1 MLTNQF
7 QGGQGIRSGVIKP
20 QQVKIMGKQYL
31 QVLEDLGP
39 VRVYGP
45 RAPVRMLTLA
55 KPGIGHGH
63 DLTDQQITHRLPGD
77 FFLGA

>member
-1 MLTNQF
+1 
-7 QGGQGIRSGVIKP
+7 
-20 QQVKIMGKQYL
+20 MGKQYF
-31 QVLEDLGP
+31 QVFQDLFP
-39 VRVYGP
+39 ARIYRSV
-45 RAPVRMLTLA
+45 APVRMLTLA